1 MLIVGRVV
9 YIGTVKHDYWMKV
22 AAQKKVKNRPI
33 LPERGNI
40 LSSDGRLLSGNLP
53 EYEVKIDF
61 SVCRQFRDTMWH
73 ENFEKS
79 VKGCTVSFPSAT

>member
-1 MLIVGRVV
+1 
-9 YIGTVKHDYWMKV
+9 MKV

-61 SVCRQFRDTMWH
+61 SVCRQFRDTCRR
-73 ENFEKS
+73 
-79 VKGCTVSFPSAT
+79 VTTRIARVGL